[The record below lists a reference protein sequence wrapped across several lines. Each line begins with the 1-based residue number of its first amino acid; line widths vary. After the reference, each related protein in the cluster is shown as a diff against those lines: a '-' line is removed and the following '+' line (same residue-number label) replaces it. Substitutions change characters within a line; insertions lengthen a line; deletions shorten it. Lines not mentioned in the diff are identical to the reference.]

1 MTPEQEEMLRD
12 VHTCLVGNKIKG
24 QRGLIDRIDVCE
36 NVQESHA
43 EKFKSIESTL
53 EKKAN
58 KITWSSIF
66 KFIKI
71 FKAGV

>member
-1 MTPEQEEMLRD
+1 MTEEDREMLRD

-24 QRGLIDRIDVCE
+24 QRGLIDRMDICE
-36 NVQESHA
+36 NVQDTHS
-43 EKFKSIESTL
+43 EKFKSIETAL

-58 KITWSSIF
+58 KIQWSSIF

-71 FKAGV
+71 FKTTV